1 MTVVFVESAFRHGYD
16 EDDFYEVLESRP
28 WKLRCR
34 RGIPDV
40 YELYGRNHV
49 GDYLHVAYRKEREQ
63 YVVFHIR
70 RMSAREKR
78 SYTKHL

>member
-1 MTVVFVESAFRHGYD
+1 MTTVFVESAFRHGYD

-28 WKLRCR
+28 WKLRSR
-34 RGIPDV
+34 RGISDV
-40 YELYGRNHV
+40 YELYGRNYV
-49 GDYLHVAYRKEREQ
+49 GDYLHVAYRREGER

-78 SYTKHL
+78 SYAKHL